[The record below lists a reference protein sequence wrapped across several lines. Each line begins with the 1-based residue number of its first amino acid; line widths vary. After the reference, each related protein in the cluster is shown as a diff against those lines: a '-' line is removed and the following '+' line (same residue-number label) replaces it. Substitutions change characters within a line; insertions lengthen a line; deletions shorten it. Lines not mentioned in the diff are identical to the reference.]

1 MPLPITFG
9 PLAGPIP
16 TSNLDTNFAA
26 VGAMGVLSCTAAGGN
41 ALTLSPLG
49 QQTIPLAYS
58 NGQRFQ
64 FIAALTNTG
73 AMTANVAALGIK
85 PIFKDTTLG
94 PVICTGG
101 EVTAANAYQL
111 WFDAALNAGLGGFH
125 LVAAGGTGGGGGS
138 SSNVGPWAFLQLQ
151 TTSGSSVQFTGLIS
165 ATYEMY
171 QLQIDGMV
179 VGTSGATLGVQVS
192 TNNGVTWITTGYN
205 WVTISAKAGDASAG
219 VDSNSNDSSFNLFPS
234 AAGLSS
240 GLPTSAEVMIY
251 GVSSASGQTQVT
263 FNAAANRATNNV
275 YTVQGAG
282 KITNTAAVNAVQ
294 LISTTGVISVGN
306 VILYG
311 LATTNTSS
319 SGGGGGVTTAGVV
332 ADARNFVASF
342 NTTTKLTITATEAIA
357 KLAPGSSAFLGV
369 NLSFTLNFATTGVN
383 GLDTG
388 SVAAS
393 KFYGIYFIY
402 NPTANT
408 WGTLASLNTTTPSLP
423 AGYTAYALMGVVPTD
438 GSAHIVAGFS
448 QFGRGCV
455 FQPISIFSG
464 HNAVASLTTQS
475 LSAAVPPIGK
485 TVNGIIGT
493 TQSGGV
499 NTGVVVA
506 SDANYTDFRSGTN
519 SFQASFSSAY
529 PGSIV
534 SAFTF
539 YGVQMTTAQ
548 TIFWAAEGNNGLSM
562 LVTGYTI

>member
-49 QQTIPLAYS
+49 QQAIPLAYS

-64 FIAALTNTG
+64 FVAALTNTG
-73 AMTANVAALGIK
+73 AMTANVAGLGIK

-125 LVAAGGTGGGGGS
+125 LVAAGGTGSGGGS
-138 SSNVGPWAFLQLQ
+138 SGGGAFTFLSQVQSSSTSSLQFLTGITSAQDVYALEIDQLTFTSANATLGIQFSTNAGSTWISSGYIWRAIYHASGGTVGSADSNSDTRIILSDGVDGTKPY
-151 TTSGSSVQFTGLIS
+151 S
-165 ATYEMY
+165 AS
-171 QLQIDGMV
+171 LKIH
-179 VGTSGATLGVQVS
+179 GTSGASGYTELDGTAGQWEGNAFYDWIPAGTIANSAQINAIQLIVNSGV
-192 TNNGVTWITTGYN
+192 I
-205 WVTISAKAGDASAG
+205 
-219 VDSNSNDSSFNLFPS
+219 
-234 AAGLSS
+234 
-240 GLPTSAEVMIY
+240 
-251 GVSSASGQTQVT
+251 ASGS
-263 FNAAANRATNNV
+263 AT
-275 YTVQGAG
+275 
-282 KITNTAAVNAVQ
+282 
-294 LISTTGVISVGN
+294 
-306 VILYG
+306 LYA
-311 LATTNTSS
+311 LATTNS
-319 SGGGGGVTTAGVV
+319 SGGGTGGGVTTAGVV

-388 SVAAS
+388 AVAAS

-408 WGTLASLNTTTPSLP
+408 WGTLASLNTTTPTLP

-485 TVNGIIGT
+485 TVNGMIGT

-562 LVTGYTI
+562 LITGYTI